1 MTLERINTKH
11 EAAGAS
17 RRSKLAERDDPAWND
32 VPGHGLHCHPLA
44 ASVRRVDRPVVHLSI
59 LDPLKEKRIKSQFPV
74 GVWISGQLT
83 VTMKSLYMSPAPP
96 LDSILT
102 EEQQTTKWF
111 CMEGLFL
118 KAVFYLQLFSM
129 WP

>member
-44 ASVRRVDRPVVHLSI
+44 ASICLVDGSVVDLPVLG
-59 LDPLKEKRIKSQFPV
+59 PLKE
-74 GVWISGQLT
+74 
-83 VTMKSLYMSPAPP
+83 
-96 LDSILT
+96 
-102 EEQQTTKWF
+102 EE
-111 CMEGLFL
+111 
-118 KAVFYLQLFSM
+118 
-129 WP
+129 

>member
-17 RRSKLAERDDPAWND
+17 RRSKLTERDDPAWND

-44 ASVRRVDRPVVHLSI
+44 ASVRRVDRPVVDLSI

-74 GVWISGQLT
+74 WVCGYLDV
-83 VTMKSLYMSPAPP
+83 SP
-96 LDSILT
+96 
-102 EEQQTTKWF
+102 
-111 CMEGLFL
+111 
-118 KAVFYLQLFSM
+118 
-129 WP
+129 

>member
-1 MTLERINTKH
+1 MTLKRINTKH

-59 LDPLKEKRIKSQFPV
+59 LDPLKEKRIKSQFTV
-74 GVWISGQLT
+74 GVCGYLDT
-83 VTMKSLYMSPAPP
+83 SP
-96 LDSILT
+96 
-102 EEQQTTKWF
+102 
-111 CMEGLFL
+111 
-118 KAVFYLQLFSM
+118 
-129 WP
+129 